1 MWSDIYL
8 YHHNHLILPRFGFR
22 IGAFCRS
29 VPRNPLYPASVPWP
43 CQFSAIA
50 ATKTML
56 AEPPRTT
63 SHHRDLPTRN
73 FNRTGLRVH
82 HGSRGIVRLV
92 QDFAD

>member
-1 MWSDIYL
+1 
-8 YHHNHLILPRFGFR
+8 
-22 IGAFCRS
+22 
-29 VPRNPLYPASVPWP
+29 
-43 CQFSAIA
+43 
-50 ATKTML
+50 ML